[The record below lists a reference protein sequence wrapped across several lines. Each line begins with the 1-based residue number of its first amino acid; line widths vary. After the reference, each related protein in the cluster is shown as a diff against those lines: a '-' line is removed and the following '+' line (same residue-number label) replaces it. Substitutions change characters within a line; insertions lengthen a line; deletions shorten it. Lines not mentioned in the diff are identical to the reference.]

1 MYNDKNINKTYG
13 EQLTYVES
21 ICKIP
26 EKQLKPVGKFEV
38 LYTRNTIDISMNIN
52 KEVFLKYQR
61 EVNLGK
67 TSHTKELDRQFLSKF
82 SVYVKKPFTEVTKDD
97 IINFLN
103 DLENGVVTTR
113 YDKPYKKYTIELFK
127 SQIKKFYKW
136 LYHWED
142 GMALPEQI
150 KGIKLNIN
158 KAYVRKTKADM
169 LDEGEIQQLINS
181 CGNARDKAIIAV
193 MYDGC
198 FRIGEFA
205 PMKIG
210 DIIRD
215 DDGKIGIVI
224 NGKTGQGVGWLNK
237 SVAYLENYLK
247 THPDSKNSNA
257 PLWITQMNKPFSY
270 SGLQHLIVSI
280 AEQAKIGKHI
290 SCHTLRHSRIRYLK
304 NKGMPEA
311 HLRKVARWSKDSIMP
326 SVYGAIDGD
335 DAKRELFAI
344 DKPQK
349 VYTKKELDKEVDKQV
364 AELKEQVELLMGY
377 YKELTNTQ

>member
-1 MYNDKNINKTYG
+1 
-13 EQLTYVES
+13 VEP
-21 ICKIP
+21 ICKTTR
-26 EKQLKPVGKFEV
+26 KQANILKNYEILNTLTV
-38 LYTRNTIDISMNIN
+38 LDNSMNIN
-52 KEVFLKYQR
+52 KQVFIKYQR

-67 TSHTKELDRQFLSKF
+67 TNHTKELDRQFLSKF
-82 SVYVKKPFTEVTKDD
+82 SQYIRKPFTEVTRDD

-113 YDKPYKKYTIELFK
+113 YDKPYNKYSIELFK

-136 LYHWED
+136 LYDWED
-142 GMALPEQI
+142 GQALPEQI

-158 KAYVRKTKADM
+158 KAYVRKTKAQM
-169 LDEGEIQQLINS
+169 LEEGEIQQLIDS
-181 CGNARDKAIIAV
+181 CDNARDKAIVSV

-224 NGKTGQGVGWLNK
+224 NGKTGQGVGWLNM

-257 PLWITQMNKPFSY
+257 PLWVTQMNKQFSY

-280 AEQAKIGKHI
+280 AEQSPVKKHV

-335 DAKRELFAI
+335 DAKRELFLV

-349 VYTKKELDKEVDKQV
+349 VYTKQELDKEINKQV
-364 AELKEQVELLMGY
+364 SELKEQVEILMGY
-377 YKELTNTQ
+377 YKELSNMH